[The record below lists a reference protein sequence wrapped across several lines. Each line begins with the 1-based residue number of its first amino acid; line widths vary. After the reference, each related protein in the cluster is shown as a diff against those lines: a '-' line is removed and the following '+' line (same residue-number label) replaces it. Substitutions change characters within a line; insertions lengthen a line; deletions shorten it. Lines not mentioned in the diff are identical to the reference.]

1 MKLALATDRFTRQLA
16 ANGRSAHT
24 RAAYRRDLAALARFM
39 GGNPDLGKITPDCLA
54 GFLTSDAVLL
64 APQGQPATKTAGKP
78 SQAGKPR
85 SPISVNRTKSALRS
99 FFAFCVDS
107 RYLRENPARLI
118 KSARTSRAEPCTLSE
133 DEVGRLRHLLTEVE
147 TRLADRDRLILE
159 ILLGTGIRLG
169 SLVALN
175 IGDIDLK
182 QGAIHIRSKGG
193 GRDKVFLN
201 PSLQRL
207 LGAYLK
213 KNAPEANT
221 GRDMPLIRNRSGSR
235 LTARP
240 IQLWFAKL
248 CREAGIEGKVSVH
261 SLRHTF
267 ATNLYH
273 RTGDLYLVQRALG
286 HRQIGT
292 TEIYARVSD
301 ESLRRAIATRN

>member
-1 MKLALATDRFTRQLA
+1 
-16 ANGRSAHT
+16 
-24 RAAYRRDLAALARFM
+24 
-39 GGNPDLGKITPDCLA
+39 
-54 GFLTSDAVLL
+54 
-64 APQGQPATKTAGKP
+64 
-78 SQAGKPR
+78 
-85 SPISVNRTKSALRS
+85 
-99 FFAFCVDS
+99 
-107 RYLRENPARLI
+107 
-118 KSARTSRAEPCTLSE
+118 
-133 DEVGRLRHLLTEVE
+133 
-147 TRLADRDRLILE
+147 LADRDRLILE

-175 IGDIDLK
+175 LGDIDLK

-201 PSLQRL
+201 PGLQRML
-207 LGAYLK
+207 AGYLRN
-213 KNAPEANT
+213 NAPQANT
-221 GRDMPLIRNRSGSR
+221 GPNLPLIRSRSGSR

-261 SLRHTF
+261 STRHTF

-301 ESLRRAIATRN
+301 SSLRQAVTTI

>member
-1 MKLALATDRFTRQLA
+1 MTFSRVGQMKLQNATDRFTRQLA
-16 ANGRSAHT
+16 ADGRSGHT
-24 RAAYRRDLAALARFM
+24 RAAYRRDLAALARFL
-39 GGNPDLGKITPDCLA
+39 GRNPDLGKITPDSLA
-54 GFLTSDAVLL
+54 CFLTSDAVLL
-64 APQGQPATKTAGKP
+64 TPQGQ
-78 SQAGKPR
+78 PR

-107 RYLRENPARLI
+107 RYLKENPARLVR
-118 KSARTSRAEPCTLSE
+118 SARTSRIEPHALSE
-133 DEVGRLRHLLTEVE
+133 EEVARLRARVSQRTGLLP
-147 TRLADRDRLILE
+147 DRNRLILE

-201 PSLQRL
+201 PRLQRL
-207 LGAYLK
+207 IVHYLRK
-213 KNAPEANT
+213 VASEANT
-221 GRDMPLIRNRSGSR
+221 TPNVPLIRSRSGSR

-261 SLRHTF
+261 STRHTF

-273 RTGDLYLVQRALG
+273 KTGDLYLVQRALG

-292 TEIYARVSD
+292 TEIYAKVQESD
-301 ESLRRAIATRN
+301 LRAAMAAF

>member
-1 MKLALATDRFTRQLA
+1 MNIATATDRFTRQLA
-16 ANGRSAHT
+16 ADGRSGHT
-24 RAAYRRDLAALARFM
+24 RAAYSRDLAALARFL

-54 GFLTSDAVLL
+54 GFLTSDVVLL
-64 APQGQPATKTAGKP
+64 TPQDQ
-78 SQAGKPR
+78 PR
-85 SPISVNRTKSALRS
+85 SPISINRTKSALRS
-99 FFAFCVDS
+99 FFGFCVDS
-107 RYLRENPARLI
+107 GYLPENPSRLI
-118 KSARTSRAEPCTLSE
+118 RSARTSRMEPHALSE
-133 DEVGRLRHLLTEVE
+133 EEVARLRDQTSKRTGPLS
-147 TRLADRDRLILE
+147 DRNRLILE

-175 IGDIDLK
+175 IGDIELK

-201 PSLQRL
+201 PALQRML
-207 LGAYLK
+207 AGYLR

-221 GRDMPLIRNRSGSR
+221 GRDVPLIRSRSGSR

-267 ATNLYH
+267 ATNLY
-273 RTGDLYLVQRALG
+273 RKTGDLYLVQRALG

-301 ESLRRAIATRN
+301 DSLRRAVASRN